1 MRSRSMEFM
10 GRELLPWM
18 YGLYMAS
25 ILVTRTFIM
34 PAIPIDDQAILD
46 LIGLICS
53 IALDIGISYLW
64 WSFLKMIVTSRKKAV
79 KQ

>member
-1 MRSRSMEFM
+1 
-10 GRELLPWM
+10 
-18 YGLYMAS
+18 
-25 ILVTRTFIM
+25 M